1 MAYWRWM
8 RLPKFH
14 GTPVSDSLFDPFAS
28 GSGGLFWVD
37 EGIRQKTLAAVKAGQ
52 VFAPV
57 TIIDDKYKRK
67 ARSE

>member
-1 MAYWRWM
+1 M

-28 GSGGLFWVD
+28 DAGGLFWID
-37 EGIRQKTLAAVKAGQ
+37 EHIRHQTLAVVNAGQ

-67 ARSE
+67 GRPE

>member
-1 MAYWRWM
+1 M
-8 RLPKFH
+8 RLPEFH

-28 GSGGLFWVD
+28 DTGGLFWVD
-37 EGIRQKTLAAVKAGQ
+37 EGIRRETLGAEKAGQ

-67 ARSE
+67 ARSQ